1 VEKEKLHSIWEQCLG
16 IIKDNINENVYNTW
30 FCPIK
35 PLRYEDGEFTIQVPS
50 QFFYEYLEEKYAN
63 LIHTTLSRVTGKSLI
78 LNYRVIVDNSNKQY
92 GHTTIQSEQSVANKN
107 GQSAGKLNEA
117 PNDLSPKLIQDWDS
131 NLNSRLTFNNFFEGR
146 SNKLART
153 VGEAIV
159 QSPGKQFNPLFIFG
173 NPGVGKTHLCHAI
186 GNKIA
191 ELFPRKKV
199 LYISSHLFQVQ
210 FTDASRK
217 NIANDFITFYQEIDV
232 LIIDDIQDL
241 SGKTKTLNAFFHIF
255 SHLYLIGKQII
266 LTADKAPMEI
276 MNLEERMLTRFK
288 SGMTAELYKPDPELR
303 KKILNY
309 KIKQD
314 GLNISPEIVNY
325 IAENV
330 TDHVRDLEGI
340 IISLVAHSL
349 VYNKEVDLDLA
360 KQVVSKTIKLEKRQ
374 ITIDKIQDVVSNY
387 FKIAPKEI
395 HSKSRKREIVQ
406 ARQVTMF
413 LAKEHTDHSY
423 SHIGNLV
430 GKRDHA
436 TVLHA
441 CKTIKDSME
450 VDKKFRSTMEKIE
463 ELLQDHG

>member
-1 VEKEKLHSIWEQCLG
+1 VNNEKLHRIWEESLG

-30 FCPIK
+30 FIPIK
-35 PLRYEDGEFTIQVPS
+35 PLRYEEEEFTIQVPS

-63 LIHTTLSRVTGKSLI
+63 LIHTTLSRVTGKALI
-78 LNYRVIVDNSNKQY
+78 LNYRVIVDNSNKH
-92 GHTTIQSEQSVANKN
+92 GHTTIQSEQSVAGKSVKN
-107 GQSAGKLNEA
+107 MAKLNDA
-117 PNDLSPKLIQDWDS
+117 PDDLTSKLIQDWDS

-153 VGEAIV
+153 VGEAIA
-159 QSPGKQFNPLFIFG
+159 QNPGKQFNPLFIFG

-186 GNKIA
+186 GNKIT
-191 ELFPRKKV
+191 ENFPQKKV
-199 LYISSHLFQVQ
+199 IYISSHLFQVQ

-217 NIANDFITFYQEIDV
+217 NTANDFITFYQGIDV

-241 SGKTKTLNAFFHIF
+241 SGKTATLNAFFHIF
-255 SHLYLIGKQII
+255 SHLYLIGKQIV
-266 LTADKAPMEI
+266 LTADKAPMDI
-276 MNLEERMLTRFK
+276 INMEERMLTRFK
-288 SGMTAELYKPDPELR
+288 CGMTAELYRPDPELR
-303 KKILNY
+303 KKILNH
-309 KIKQD
+309 KIKLD

-349 VYNKEVDLDLA
+349 VYNKDVDLDLA
-360 KQVVSKTIKLEKRQ
+360 KQVVNKTIKLEKKQ

-387 FKIAPKEI
+387 FKIALKEI

-406 ARQVTMF
+406 ARQVAMF

-423 SHIGNLV
+423 SHIGNQV

-441 CKTIKDSME
+441 CKTVKDSME
-450 VDKKFRSTMEKIE
+450 VDKKFRSTMEQIE
-463 ELLQDHG
+463 GLLLDRG